1 MQKNELKP
9 IIEAVLFSMGDAV
22 PLKTFAQALET
33 SEKEIKEAMDEM
45 MAEYASDERGIE
57 IIELDGCYQMCT
69 KENAYEYLIK
79 IVQVPRNY
87 RLTDVQLET
96 LSIIAYKQ
104 PVTKAEI
111 EKIRGVSSD
120 HAVNRLLEAGLIEE
134 CGRLDTPGRPMIF
147 ATTREFL
154 RRFGLSSTEALP
166 DIDSEQVETFKI
178 EAEEEIG
185 YKEDA
190 ENAEESM
197 IINTDDSQEYDDDPF
212 APIEDEDIQAQE

>member
-1 MQKNELKP
+1 MQKNEIKP
-9 IIEAVLFSMGDAV
+9 VIEAVLFSMGDAV

-33 SEKEIKEAMDEM
+33 PEKDIKSAMDELIE
-45 MAEYASDERGIE
+45 EYSSDEKGIE
-57 IIELDGCYQMCT
+57 IIELDGSYQMCT
-69 KENAYEYLIK
+69 KKNAYDYLIK
-79 IVQVPRNY
+79 IVQVPKNY

-104 PVTKAEI
+104 PVTKGEI

-147 ATTREFL
+147 ATTQEFL
-154 RRFGLSSTEALP
+154 RRFGLNSTESLP

-185 YKEDA
+185 YKEEPEEKA
-190 ENAEESM
+190 ESVIINPEEDFMPDEMITDIDLAEE
-197 IINTDDSQEYDDDPF
+197 
-212 APIEDEDIQAQE
+212 